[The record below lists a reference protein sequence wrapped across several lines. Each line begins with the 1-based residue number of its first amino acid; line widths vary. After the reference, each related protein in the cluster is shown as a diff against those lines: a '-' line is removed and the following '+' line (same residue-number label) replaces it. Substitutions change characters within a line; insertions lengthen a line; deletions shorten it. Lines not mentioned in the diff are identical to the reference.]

1 MSDIYTDYETFIE
14 KLLDENKR
22 LREVIRTSYH
32 GMEAAVGEYKDDM
45 SKHDAST
52 LLGHMKRQ
60 DFGGRAIGV
69 LRAEQIMFRSL
80 CAHGFDKDMS
90 FIQ

>member
-1 MSDIYTDYETFIE
+1 MSDTYTDYESFIE

-32 GMEAAVGEYKDDM
+32 GMEATIGEYKDDM

-52 LLGHMKRQ
+52 LLGHMNRQ
-60 DFGGRAIGV
+60 DFGGRVIGL
-69 LRAEQIMFRSL
+69 LRAEQILLRSL
-80 CAHGFDKDMS
+80 IAHGFDKDMS